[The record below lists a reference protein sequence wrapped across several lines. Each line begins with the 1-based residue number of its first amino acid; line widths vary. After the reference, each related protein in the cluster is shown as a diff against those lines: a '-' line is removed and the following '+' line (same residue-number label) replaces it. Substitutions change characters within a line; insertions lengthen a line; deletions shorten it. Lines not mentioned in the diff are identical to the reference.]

1 MNKGSQF
8 RRCKYAGR
16 GCERWITSPS
26 SHHRKCDFAPVQ
38 CPHDGCEVTVD
49 RQDLVSHQEN
59 CEFRSVTCEECDET
73 MKQRDYE
80 EHVCV
85 LRKKL
90 AEMTKIVRA
99 VKGDQVSTILDV
111 ISHLSHFNLSSQ
123 KS

>member
-8 RRCKYAGR
+8 GRCKYAGR

-73 MKQRDYE
+73 MKQKDYE

-85 LRKKL
+85 LRREL
-90 AEMTKIVRA
+90 AEARRLLQGMQGR
-99 VKGDQVSTILDV
+99 QVSTQVSDV
-111 ISHLSHFNLSSQ
+111 VSFPFLFS
-123 KS
+123 